1 MCVNARA
8 LLMSALGEGEK
19 AEKDRPVVKYG
30 NQESHVPA
38 TTTAKFG
45 WVAAP
50 PSDVTSQAGHQ
61 AASSYLRCPTLL
73 SKYYYGQHISTQQRN
88 KQTKFIIITT
98 QGISHKLHSSF
109 FSSSPAAVEKI
120 AAGQT
125 HMSHPSE
132 ETRCLKARNS
142 TPGGD

>member
-38 TTTAKFG
+38 TTTAKFV

-109 FSSSPAAVEKI
+109 FQFTRSCRKNSRRSNAYESPV
-120 AAGQT
+120 
-125 HMSHPSE
+125 
-132 ETRCLKARNS
+132 R
-142 TPGGD
+142 GDPVSKSP